1 MSSRLDWRGD
11 DVTDKAREAFKELA
25 MLFFAENVSVIS
37 DPSAFQDFPAQ
48 DIVDTGRLRASTQV
62 DFESP
67 VVAVFSWSVE
77 YAAYVHEG
85 YVSADGRVVLG
96 RPWTEVAIER
106 LEPEKTFNKLFRGK

>member
-11 DVTDKAREAFKELA
+11 DVTDKAKEAFKELA
-25 MLFFAENVSVIS
+25 MLFFAENVQVIS
-37 DPSAFQDFPAQ
+37 DPSAFLNYPGQ

-67 VVAVFSWSVE
+67 LIAVFSWSVE
-77 YAAYVHEG
+77 YAAYIHEG
-85 YVSADGRVVLG
+85 YVRADGQVVPG

-106 LEPEKTFNKLFRGK
+106 LKPEEAFNKLFRG

>member
-11 DVTDKAREAFKELA
+11 DVTDKAKEAFKELT
-25 MLFFAENVSVIS
+25 MLFFAENVQVIS
-37 DPSAFQDFPAQ
+37 DPSAFLDYPGQ

-67 VVAVFSWSVE
+67 LIAVFSWSVE

-85 YVSADGRVVLG
+85 YVSANGRVVLG

-106 LEPEKTFNKLFRGK
+106 LKPEEAFNKLFRG

>member
-1 MSSRLDWRGD
+1 MSSRLDWRGAE
-11 DVTDKAREAFKELA
+11 VTGKAREAFKELA

-37 DPSAFQDFPAQ
+37 DPSAFQDFPSQ
-48 DIVDTGRLRASTQV
+48 DIVDTGRLRASTQFE
-62 DFESP
+62 FESP
-67 VVAVFSWSVE
+67 VIAVFSWSVE

-106 LEPEKTFNKLFRGK
+106 LEPEKTFNKLFRG